1 MEAARAR
8 KSRLMQIQKDEDE
21 VVRNYPEF
29 SAPSAS
35 RPVSGETTQA
45 EKVKHNYNARF
56 TNKEIHDN

>member
-1 MEAARAR
+1 
-8 KSRLMQIQKDEDE
+8 MQIQKDEDE

-45 EKVKHNYNARF
+45 EKVNHNYNARF
-56 TNKEIHDN
+56 TNNK